1 MAYSKE
7 LFEYGREILN
17 RRRQRA
23 FQTLEERKRELYVCV
38 PRLEQIEKEL
48 SMTGY
53 AAIRAAMSGKQ
64 GTNQGNESFSAERA
78 PIYSAIY

>member
-38 PRLEQIEKEL
+38 PRLDRLK
-48 SMTGY
+48 
-53 AAIRAAMSGKQ
+53 K
-64 GTNQGNESFSAERA
+64 N
-78 PIYSAIY
+78 